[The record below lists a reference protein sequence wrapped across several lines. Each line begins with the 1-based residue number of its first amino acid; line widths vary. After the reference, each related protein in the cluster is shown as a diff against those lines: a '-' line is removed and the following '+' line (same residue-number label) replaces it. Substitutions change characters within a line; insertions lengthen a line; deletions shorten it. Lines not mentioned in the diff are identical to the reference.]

1 MFKKQDDQPKKKKGC
16 LRKLLSI
23 AVGAIVAL
31 VVLGWLLDDGTDYI
45 SEEQIAASNSEEEV
59 SFDDFLG
66 SLFDW
71 YGYIPDD
78 YDQYYEDYD
87 GFYDGNWN
95 PEEYDLDDSYN
106 PDWASYYYDDYGYG
120 YEGESSDY
128 DYDYYDDYYGY
139 GYGDDYYGY
148 DDDGGYGYGY
158 DYGATESDYDSYYN
172 NYDDDDDYGSYGDSD
187 SSNTESSTTT
197 QNDSVS
203 PLAPKGGKAPKT
215 FDNSNTPTRKLI
227 TKADFEKTNT
237 DKRTSSEKRNLFIN
251 CAKAYMGTP
260 YVLGGESKSGI
271 DCSGLIYMAAQQ
283 AGLGKLPRTAKT
295 QYSITQKISDSQRE
309 PGDLIFFQADSK
321 ISHVAIYLGDNQV
334 LHSISDGPKTGV
346 VTSKLSEKYW
356 KQHYYGAGRIFED

>member
-1 MFKKQDDQPKKKKGC
+1 MFGKNKDTPKKKKGC
-16 LRKLLSI
+16 LAKIFSF
-23 AVGAIVAL
+23 AFTVIVAVIIL
-31 VVLGWLLDDGTDYI
+31 AWLMDDGTDYI
-45 SEEQIAASNSEEEV
+45 SDEQIAASNSEEEV

-78 YDQYYEDYD
+78 YDQYYDNYDDFYSGSWNPDDYD
-87 GFYDGNWN
+87 LYDNYN
-95 PEEYDLDDSYN
+95 PEY
-106 PDWASYYYDDYGYG
+106 ASYYYDDYGYG

-139 GYGDDYYGY
+139 GYGDDYY

-158 DYGATESDYDSYYN
+158 DYGATEDDYDSYYN
-172 NYDDDDDYGSYGDSD
+172 NYDDESYDSYDDSD
-187 SSNTESSTTT
+187 SSNTGSSTTT
-197 QNDSVS
+197 PQNDYVN
-203 PLAPKGGKAPKT
+203 PLAPKGGKTPKT
-215 FDNSNTPTRKLI
+215 FDTSKTPTRKLI

-237 DKRTSSEKRNLFIN
+237 DKRSSSEKRNLFIN
-251 CAKAYMGTP
+251 CAKAYMGSP

-283 AGLGKLPRTAKT
+283 SGLGKLPRTAKT
-295 QYSITQKISDSQRE
+295 QYSIAKKITDSQRE
-309 PGDLIFFQADSK
+309 PGDLVFFQANNT

-356 KQHYYGAGRIFED
+356 KQHYYGAGRIFDD

>member
-1 MFKKQDDQPKKKKGC
+1 MFGKNKDKPKKKGC
-16 LRKLLSI
+16 LKKVLST
-23 AVGAIVAL
+23 AV
-31 VVLGWLLDDGTDYI
+31 VVLAILIVFVWLSEDSDTEYI
-45 SEEQIAASNSEEEV
+45 SDEQIAAANSEEQV
-59 SFDDFLG
+59 SFDDFLD

-78 YDQYYEDYD
+78 YDQYYDNYDDFYGGDWNPDDYD
-87 GFYDGNWN
+87 L
-95 PEEYDLDDSYN
+95 EDSYN
-106 PDWASYYYDDYGYG
+106 PEWASYYYDDYGDG

-128 DYDYYDDYYGY
+128 HYDYYDDYYSGYGSDYDDDY

-148 DDDGGYGYGY
+148 DDGGYGYGY
-158 DYGATESDYDSYYN
+158 DYGATEDDYDSYYN
-172 NYDDDDDYGSYGDSD
+172 NYDDSD
-187 SSNTESSTTT
+187 SSNTDSTSPE
-197 QNDSVS
+197 NDYVS

-237 DKRTSSEKRNLFIN
+237 DKRSSTEKRDLFIN

-295 QYSITQKISDSQRE
+295 QYSIAQKITDSQRE
-309 PGDLIFFQADSK
+309 PGDLVFFQADSK

>member
-1 MFKKQDDQPKKKKGC
+1 MFGRNKDTPKKKKGC
-16 LRKLLSI
+16 LAKIFSF
-23 AVGAIVAL
+23 VFTVIVAGI
-31 VVLGWLLDDGTDYI
+31 VLIWLMDDGTDYI
-45 SEEQIAASNSEEEV
+45 SEEQIAAANSEEEV
-59 SFDDFLG
+59 SFDDFLS

-78 YDQYYEDYD
+78 YDEYYEDYD
-87 GFYDGNWN
+87 SFYDGNWD

-128 DYDYYDDYYGY
+128 DYDYYKYDYDDNDDSY
-139 GYGDDYYGY
+139 GYGDDYYD
-148 DDDGGYGYGY
+148 DDDGGYGYDY
-158 DYGATESDYDSYYN
+158 DATEDDYDSYYN
-172 NYDDDDDYGSYGDSD
+172 NYDDDSD
-187 SSNTESSTTT
+187 NSNTDSTTT
-197 QNDSVS
+197 QNDYVS
-203 PLAPKGGKAPKT
+203 PLTPKGGKAPKT
-215 FDNSNTPTRKLI
+215 FDTSNTPTRKLI

-283 AGLGKLPRTAKT
+283 SGLGKLPRTAKT
-295 QYSITQKISDSQRE
+295 QYSIAQKITDNQRE
-309 PGDLIFFQADSK
+309 PGDLVFFQADNK
-321 ISHVAIYLGDNQV
+321 ISHVAIYLGENQV

-356 KQHYYGAGRIFED
+356 RQHYYGAGRIFND